1 MYPCSGWDV
10 VGSESSI
17 VYCCTVDVSGC
28 QYVHPARPCMI
39 ATSLWMLSGMYMG
52 CSQCFW
58 YVSVLWLVQNRVLVV
73 VGLLYVRTY
82 GCACLS
88 VFFSRDICYIYLIY
102 AMVDLLVYISSVNLF
117 ALLIKLRINLTFKK
131 SLVDNH

>member
-1 MYPCSGWDV
+1 MDD
-10 VGSESSI
+10 I
-17 VYCCTVDVSGC
+17 
-28 QYVHPARPCMI
+28 
-39 ATSLWMLSGMYMG
+39 
-52 CSQCFW
+52 W
-58 YVSVLWLVQNRVLVV
+58 YVYGMFAVLLVCIRALVGTWLVQNRVLVV